1 MRRAHPVLTVVL
13 VLLASNVALL
23 QAQAYLLPVAKGA
36 YRMPFEVGTEVTVWQ
51 DHETHSPAF
60 NRLDITPTDD
70 AQSHD
75 VVAAAGGWAEF
86 IVDDQDLNCPSTAN
100 GCNGYAGPSAA
111 CCPPGAACR
120 SQCRNNYVW
129 LRHPNGEWSKYSHLQ
144 YLSVPA
150 TLDPGEWVDK
160 GDFLGLEGDVGF
172 ATGVHL
178 HFEVAVLD
186 DPEGFDPTSS
196 NVGAI
201 PAVSGDDDGPGV
213 NRQNRIPVFCQH
225 GILSQGETFD
235 VQACD
240 GLCPWDD
247 LTLSGTYLDNEV
259 YFRQATD
266 SVLTSGAGATVQEGA
281 GLAVRAGQ
289 QIRLATGF
297 VAEAGSFFAASIG
310 ACDTPGH

>member
-1 MRRAHPVLTVVL
+1 MRWRARMVGVVL
-13 VLLASNVALL
+13 CLASCAAHLE
-23 QAQAYLLPVAKGA
+23 AQAYLLPVSKGA

-51 DHETHSPAF
+51 DHVTHSPAF

-70 AQSHD
+70 TQSHN
-75 VVAAAGGWAEF
+75 VVAAAGGWVEF
-86 IVDDQDLNCPSTAN
+86 IRDDLDLNCPKTA
-100 GCNGYAGPSAA
+100 GACNGYAGPSAN

-172 ATGVHL
+172 ASGVHL

-196 NVGAI
+196 SAGAI
-201 PAVSGDDDGPGV
+201 PAVSGDDDVPGV

-225 GILSQGETFD
+225 GVLSQGETFD

-240 GLCPWDD
+240 GLCPSSEFS
-247 LTLSGTYLDNEV
+247 LSGTYADDNV
-259 YFRQATD
+259 FFRQATNT
-266 SVLTSGAGATVQEGA
+266 VTTAGAGALVAQGA
-281 GLAVRAGQ
+281 GVAVRAGQ
-289 QIRLATGF
+289 QIRLTTGF
-297 VAEAGSFFAASIG
+297 TAEAGSFFTASIG
-310 ACDTPGH
+310 SCDSPGY